1 LSIKIDVVI
10 VPAEIPEQGFSGK
23 AVAIIDVLRASTSM
37 VAALE
42 AGAKEIIPLA
52 SIEEATRLAETMG
65 RETVVLCG
73 ERDGNKING
82 FDLGN
87 SPLEFTP
94 ESVKGKSL
102 LMSTTNGTV
111 AVARAKGAALI
122 TVACMTNANAAV
134 AALAQASAEII
145 LLCSGKQGRASLE
158 DLLCAGYMAKLLNEQ
173 HPDATLND
181 GARMARTVYE
191 KHKAHLFKAVKEG
204 EHGSYLAGLGFGP
217 DIKYAAQTDTS
228 GIVPV
233 MKDGRMVA
241 NLAGDGQPA

>member
-1 LSIKIDVVI
+1 VNIKIDVVI
-10 VPAEIPEQGFSGK
+10 VPAELPEQGFAGK
-23 AVAIIDVLRASTSM
+23 AVAVIDVLRASTSM

-94 ESVKGKSL
+94 ENVKGKSL
-102 LMSTTNGTV
+102 LMATTNGTV
-111 AVARAKGAALI
+111 AVARAKGAALL
-122 TVACMTNANAAV
+122 TVACMNNANSAIS
-134 AALAQASAEII
+134 ALAQTSAEIV

-158 DLLCAGYMAKLLNEQ
+158 DVLCAGYMVKLLNDQ
-173 HPDATLND
+173 QPDAVFSD
-181 GARMARTVYE
+181 GASIARTVYE
-191 KHKAHLFKAVKEG
+191 KHKGHLLKSVKES
-204 EHGSYLAGLGFGP
+204 EHGSYLASLGFGP
-217 DIKYAAQTDTS
+217 DIKFAAQPDTS
-228 GIVPV
+228 STVPV
-233 MKDGRMVA
+233 MRDGRMVI
-241 NLAGDGQPA
+241 NEAGAAQ

>member
-10 VPAEIPEQGFSGK
+10 VPAELPEQGLAGK
-23 AVAIIDVLRASTSM
+23 TVAVIDVLRASTSM

-94 ESVKGKSL
+94 ENVKGKSL
-102 LMSTTNGTV
+102 LMATTNGTV

-122 TVACMTNANAAV
+122 AVGCLINAK
-134 AALAQASAEII
+134 ALVPVLTEAQAEIV
-145 LLCSGKQGRASLE
+145 LLCSGKQGRVSLE
-158 DLLCAGYMAKLLNEQ
+158 DLLCAGYLTKLIKDQSPE
-173 HPDATLND
+173 AEIND
-181 GARMARTVYE
+181 SARVARDIYE
-191 KHKAHLFKAVKEG
+191 KHKGHLTKAVRESD
-204 EHGSYLAGLGFGP
+204 HGSYLAGLGYLTDIEYATQP
-217 DIKYAAQTDTS
+217 DASST
-228 GIVPV
+228 VPV
-233 MKDGRMVA
+233 MKDGRIVSCQ
-241 NLAGDGQPA
+241 AGDPR

>member
-1 LSIKIDVVI
+1 MSIKIDVII
-10 VPAEIPEQGFSGK
+10 VPAELPEQGFAGK
-23 AVAIIDVLRASTSM
+23 AVAVIDVLRASTSM

-52 SIEEATRLAETMG
+52 GIEEATKLAETMG

-94 ESVKGKSL
+94 ENVRGKSL
-102 LMSTTNGTV
+102 LMATTNGTV

-122 TVACMTNANAAV
+122 TVACLINAKAV
-134 AALAQASAEII
+134 VPVLAQASAEIV

-158 DLLCAGYMAKLLNEQ
+158 DVLCAGYLAKLFSDQ
-173 HPDATLND
+173 YPDAVFND

-191 KHKAHLFKAVKEG
+191 KHKGHLHKSVKEG
-204 EHGSYLAGLGFGP
+204 DHGSYLAGLGFGS
-217 DIKYAAQTDTS
+217 DIKFAVQTDTS
-228 GIVPV
+228 SIVPV
-233 MKDGRMVA
+233 MKDGRMVVSE
-241 NLAGDGQPA
+241 AGATQ

>member
-10 VPAEIPEQGFSGK
+10 VPAELPEQGLAGK
-23 AVAIIDVLRASTSM
+23 TVAVIDVLRASTSM

-65 RETVVLCG
+65 RDTVVLCG

-94 ESVKGKSL
+94 ENVKGKSL
-102 LMSTTNGTV
+102 LMATTNGTV

-122 TVACMTNANAAV
+122 AVGCLINAK
-134 AALAQASAEII
+134 ALVPVLTEAQAIARSRTMLPADFCGPDFFVAGCDAEPEFALGAWRIYFHQYRGHTGIKDRGGLAHTYII
-145 LLCSGKQGRASLE
+145 LDPVGNCIANIPGTE
-158 DLLCAGYMAKLLNEQ
+158 
-173 HPDATLND
+173 P
-181 GARMARTVYE
+181 GAPR
-191 KHKAHLFKAVKEG
+191 
-204 EHGSYLAGLGFGP
+204 
-217 DIKYAAQTDTS
+217 
-228 GIVPV
+228 
-233 MKDGRMVA
+233 
-241 NLAGDGQPA
+241 

>member
-1 LSIKIDVVI
+1 MSINIDVVM
-10 VPAEIPEQGFSGK
+10 VPAEMPEQGFAGK
-23 AVAIIDVLRASTSM
+23 AVAVIDVLRASTSI

-94 ESVKGKSL
+94 ENVKGKSL
-102 LMSTTNGTV
+102 LMATTNGTV

-122 TVACMTNANAAV
+122 TVGCLINAK
-134 AALAQASAEII
+134 ALVPVLTEAPVDII

-158 DLLCAGYMAKLLNEQ
+158 DLLCAGYLTRLVKDQCPEAE
-173 HPDATLND
+173 LND
-181 GARMARTVYE
+181 GARVARDIYE
-191 KHKAHLFKAVKEG
+191 KHKGHLTKAVKESA
-204 EHGSYLAGLGFGP
+204 HGSYLADLGYLTDIEYSTQP
-217 DIKYAAQTDTS
+217 DSSNT
-228 GIVPV
+228 VPV
-233 MKDGRMVA
+233 MKDGRIIV
-241 NLAGDGQPA
+241 N